1 MAKTE
6 GDKKINK
13 PGRGDG
19 RKLFPCIRRLRVET
33 LFSGK
38 L

>member
-19 RKLFPCIRRLRVET
+19 RKLFLCIRRLRVET
-33 LFSGK
+33 FR
-38 L
+38 